1 MSKDLK
7 DYSKDAFFHIPPASA
22 SDFTGYA
29 PYLPDDEEAQ
39 NLSKLMDVPATGAD
53 NPNETIRRTRGDIG
67 LDKC

>member
-29 PYLPDDEEAQ
+29 PYLPDEEEAR
-39 NLSKLMDVPATGAD
+39 NLSKLMDVPATGSD
-53 NPNETIRRTRGDIG
+53 DPNKIVHRAEVVQKRQ
-67 LDKC
+67 K

>member
-29 PYLPDDEEAQ
+29 PYLPNEEECE
-39 NLSKLMDVPATGAD
+39 NLSNLFDVPATGTDLWEED
-53 NPNETIRRTRGDIG
+53 NQREEH
-67 LDKC
+67 

>member
-29 PYLPDDEEAQ
+29 PYLPDEEEAR
-39 NLSKLMDVPATGAD
+39 NLSNLFDVPATGSDA
-53 NPNETIRRTRGDIG
+53 PNKTVHRAEVVQKRQ
-67 LDKC
+67 K